1 MGFPRQEYWSGL
13 PFPAPGDLP
22 DPGFKPESPSWQ
34 AGSLPLSHLFLIAL
48 ASEPFPLLFGHCLD
62 WLFPTWDELVE
73 RYGLFLTWSY
83 WLHVF
88 HFLADLKCSWLDLM
102 PLFGPTYV
110 SWFFFFK
117 SLCQIDHVTLNPL
130 NPTGRE
136 RKSPLRAVGATL
148 PSLLCNF
155 SAFLC
160 DSFSGETSTV
170 PMALNRQ
177 ASARLCWRFFDEGHK
192 KAPQRSA
199 EKGQQGLQHS
209 FVFLFLACFALYD
222 SL

>member
-1 MGFPRQEYWSGL
+1 MSDPLQPHRLQPTRLLLSMGFPRQEYWSGL

-102 PLFGPTYV
+102 PLSGPTYV
-110 SWFFFFK
+110 SWFFFFNHFVK
-117 SLCQIDHVTLNPL
+117 LIMSRWIHLILQEGKEN
-130 NPTGRE
+130 
-136 RKSPLRAVGATL
+136 
-148 PSLLCNF
+148 LL
-155 SAFLC
+155 SEL
-160 DSFSGETSTV
+160 
-170 PMALNRQ
+170 
-177 ASARLCWRFFDEGHK
+177 
-192 KAPQRSA
+192 
-199 EKGQQGLQHS
+199 
-209 FVFLFLACFALYD
+209 
-222 SL
+222 